1 MAKKKQVKFTKKEI
15 ESLENL
21 RNAYAFIQNSLGNL
35 EIQRLQTEQTLERIH
50 NQKIRLETQY
60 VQEQANE
67 SNLFEQ
73 LTKKYGPGDLDITT
87 GKFNIYCKLRAR
99 DTKHAKDLIFT
110 IDDIPGISRS
120 ETMISLEE
128 SINDKKRL
136 MHKIFNEIK

>member
-60 VQEQANE
+60 VQEQVNE
-67 SNLFEQ
+67 NNLISNLTE
-73 LTKKYGPGDLDITT
+73 KYGMGNLDITT
-87 GKFNIYCKLRAR
+87 GKFTPA
-99 DTKHAKDLIFT
+99 
-110 IDDIPGISRS
+110 
-120 ETMISLEE
+120 E
-128 SINDKKRL
+128 
-136 MHKIFNEIK
+136 

>member
-50 NQKIRLETQY
+50 NEKIRLETQY

-67 SNLFEQ
+67 ANLISNLTE
-73 LTKKYGPGDLDITT
+73 KYGMGNLDITT
-87 GKFNIYCKLRAR
+87 GKFTPA
-99 DTKHAKDLIFT
+99 
-110 IDDIPGISRS
+110 
-120 ETMISLEE
+120 E
-128 SINDKKRL
+128 
-136 MHKIFNEIK
+136 